1 MKAIGLAKIVEEKAH
16 LKQLILKANELEE

>member
-1 MKAIGLAKIVEEKAH
+1 MKAIGLAKIAEEKAH